1 MDGMG
6 KRVVQRFGGFA
17 LGHFGLSLGCTGLLF
32 VLVLGWAVIEPLLP
46 QCSGLWSLCM
56 AWLLAAVLMAAYY
69 PVGYGMARSRGWT
82 RAEGRE
88 ERLAVLLPALVA
100 WAWGGLGTG
109 LLFLGDDPAAL
120 QGAWFLVAGAFFLA
134 MPSWYFMAL
143 CTYYGV
149 IGPLPQ
155 GGSWGPLL
163 LCLLLAGL
171 LPPLL
176 FHLGAQRAARID
188 LSGDWPGKKGDIP

>member
-6 KRVVQRFGGFA
+6 RRVAQRFGGFA
-17 LGHFGLSLGCTGLLF
+17 LGHFGLSLGCTALLF
-32 VLVLGWAVIEPLLP
+32 ALTLGWAVAEPLLP
-46 QCSGLWSLCM
+46 RWGGLWSLWG
-56 AWLLAAVLMAAYY
+56 AWLLAAALLAAYY

-88 ERLAVLLPALVA
+88 GRLAVLLPALVA

-109 LLFLGDDPAAL
+109 LLFLGDHPAAL
-120 QGAWFLVAGAFFLA
+120 QGAWILVAGAFFLA

-143 CTYYGV
+143 CTYCGA

-155 GGSWGPLL
+155 GGSWGLLL

-176 FHLGAQRAARID
+176 FHLGAQRAARTGPSESR
-188 LSGDWPGKKGDIP
+188 SGEKGDIP